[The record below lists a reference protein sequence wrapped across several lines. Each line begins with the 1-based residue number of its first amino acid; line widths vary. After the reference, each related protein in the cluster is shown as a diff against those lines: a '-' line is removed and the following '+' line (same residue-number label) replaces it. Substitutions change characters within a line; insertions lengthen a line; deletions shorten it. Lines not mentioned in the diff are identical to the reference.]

1 MAQITWRNVDAPD
14 LSNAVRTQQLAV
26 KNFQDALTNIAAI
39 PEQTAKNVQ
48 AGIDRTDTTLLNNF
62 VSNLNKMDSSAGIE
76 KAEADG
82 TFDNLLAGVT
92 DEKQLKAKDAV
103 QTQLDTILGRE
114 KNKQALDIAA
124 AQEADRAE
132 GVDYEKGQRTAKEAQ
147 AAATLKGQELT
158 NKVRRLELDNA
169 LARRNAELGINAGIL
184 GVESDISEN
193 RKQYV
198 ATSMNAAT
206 EASKNGGMKSDF
218 KIERLLNPYSGALDL
233 NAVKAA
239 FPGLEQQQKFLDTY
253 GKLMQDPKV
262 EALRIS
268 LSMDSVVGR
277 RMAVFRKNN
286 PRASASE
293 IEQAQKAFED
303 AYTRQTTGSP
313 TAKAEVAR
321 QTMAI
326 LDREAPTSLYA
337 RNLRENLKY
346 GVSGLSEFMGTE
358 AGMKAAEKLS
368 KLHVRAKD
376 VLESYIADHPD
387 LGISEY
393 LELVNKAVSLS
404 PGKDEWSSSAW
415 SDYFDNAVQGIK
427 KREAKNAA
435 SATSPAII
443 DSMLAEV
450 ARGSPSLNPGADHA
464 KTQAAIQAGKIAV
477 ETKAATYTANPIA
490 VGNDIFGPLG
500 KGNRASTIDTYT
512 LKQAL
517 KSIGDPNA
525 VSYKMLDLALQA
537 KQNPK
542 NTAEY
547 FKKWQKLTLSSNTSP
562 DIKGITNKTNAL
574 YNLGKGK

>member
-1 MAQITWRNVDAPD
+1 MGQITWRNVDAPD
-14 LSNAVRTQQLAV
+14 LSSAVRTQQLAV

-76 KAEADG
+76 AAEANG

-92 DEKQLKAKDAV
+92 DEKQLKAKDAI

-114 KNKQALDIAA
+114 KNKQAFNFAA
-124 AQEADRAE
+124 AQEADRVE
-132 GVDYEKGQRTAKEAQ
+132 GLTYEKGQRLAKEAQ
-147 AAATLKGQELT
+147 AKATLEGQ
-158 NKVRRLELDNA
+158 VLDNRLTQMNIEDAQAKKDAA
-169 LARRNAELGINAGIL
+169 LWLNAGIQ

-198 ATSMNAAT
+198 AASMNAAT

-218 KIERLLNPYSGALDL
+218 KIERLLNPYSGMLDL
-233 NAVKAA
+233 KAVKAA

-253 GKLMQDPKV
+253 GELMEDPKV

-268 LSMDSVVGR
+268 LSGDSVVGR
-277 RMAVFRKNN
+277 QMAVFRKKA
-286 PRASASE
+286 PRARPEE
-293 IEQAQKAFED
+293 IAQAQKAFED

-313 TAKAEVAR
+313 TAKAEVA
-321 QTMAI
+321 QQKKAI

-346 GVSGLSEFMGTE
+346 GVSGLPEFMGTE

-376 VLESYIADHPD
+376 ALESYIADHPD

-404 PGKDEWSSSAW
+404 PGKDEWSSSVW
-415 SDYFDNAVQGIK
+415 SDYFNNAAQGIK

-435 SATSPAII
+435 SATSPEVINA
-443 DSMLAEV
+443 MLEKV
-450 ARGSPSLNPGADHA
+450 ARGVPSLNPGADHA
-464 KTQAAIQAGKIAV
+464 QTQAEIQAGRRAIANEV
-477 ETKAATYTANPIA
+477 ATYVADPIA

-500 KGNRASTIDTYT
+500 KGNRASTISTYT
-512 LKQAL
+512 LTKARD
-517 KSIGDPNA
+517 SIKDPNA
-525 VSYKMLDLALQA
+525 VSYKMLNLALQA
-537 KQNPK
+537 RLNPN

-547 FKKWQKLTLSSNTSP
+547 FKKWQNLTLNSNSYP
-562 DIKGITNKTNAL
+562 DVKRVTDRTNAL
-574 YNLGKGK
+574 YELGKR